1 LATKQL
7 AAARKAAK
15 KAAEAGPFPA
25 GGPSDIVARL
35 LAEEISRT
43 QGATLVVE
51 NRPGAATEIGA
62 ESVARA
68 SPDGNTLLLATGAL
82 LFTPQMRAVKY
93 HPLTG
98 FEPICRLTTSPTL
111 ILVSGASPYR
121 TLADLFD
128 AARARPGELTWAS
141 FGPASLEQSTFEMF
155 KQSLSG

>member
-1 LATKQL
+1 VKSFEVLRYLVERAVWSN
-7 AAARKAAK
+7 A
-15 KAAEAGPFPA
+15 
-25 GGPSDIVARL
+25 IVARL

-43 QGATLVVE
+43 QGTTLVVE

-62 ESVARA
+62 ESVSRA

-82 LFTPQMRAVKY
+82 LFTPQMRTVKY

-111 ILVSGASPYR
+111 VLVSGASPYR

-128 AARARPGELTWAS
+128 TARARPGELTWAS
-141 FGPASLEQSTFEMF
+141 FGRAPRRRETPVEEDST
-155 KQSLSG
+155 QRIVD